1 MRKQSD
7 TRSSAASPGD
17 SGASLQQE
25 DSAAASSRRGVV
37 VFLPKNTNLQQ
48 LSDLVLPGHTVEVER
63 NILDGFFKGITVYF
77 WDGLWS

>member
-1 MRKQSD
+1 MRKQSNNC
-7 TRSSAASPGD
+7 SSRAEPDGSQPGT
-17 SGASLQQE
+17 QQE
-25 DSAAASSRRGVV
+25 GNAAASSRRGVV

-48 LSDLVLPGHTVEVER
+48 LSDLVLPGHTIEVER